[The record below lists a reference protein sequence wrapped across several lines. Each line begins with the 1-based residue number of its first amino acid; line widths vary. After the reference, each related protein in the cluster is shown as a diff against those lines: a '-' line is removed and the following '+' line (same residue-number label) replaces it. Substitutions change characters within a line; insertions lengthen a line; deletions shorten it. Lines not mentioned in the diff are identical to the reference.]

1 MQLRTLGFNFISST
15 ALASV
20 VVSMALLGTAN
31 AGIFDD
37 DEARKAILDLRA
49 KHEAL
54 TRDINERLGTVL
66 TRLDRLEQT
75 ARGQLEL
82 SNQIEQLRN
91 ELSRLRGQLEVQSNE
106 LANLQRANRDQATQ
120 VAERLRKF
128 DPINVTIDGKV
139 FKIEPGEKQAYDNA
153 LASFQSGD
161 FKTAQAALAQ
171 FAMQNPQ
178 SPLRANAEYWAAAS
192 LFAQRD
198 WKNAVVAFQSFTK
211 NYADSVRV
219 PDALLNIGN
228 AQIELR
234 DRVAARK
241 ALELVIEKYPDSTAA
256 TAARDRLSNLPK

>member
-1 MQLRTLGFNFISST
+1 MQFKTLSFKNFSA
-15 ALASV
+15 ALAGALV
-20 VVSMALLGTAN
+20 FTVLLGSPK
-31 AGIFDD
+31 AGLFDD

-54 TRDINERLGTVL
+54 SKDINERLSTVL
-66 TRLDRLEQT
+66 SRLDRLEQT

-106 LANLQRANRDQATQ
+106 LANLQRANRDQAAQ

-128 DPINVTIDGKV
+128 DPVNVTVDGKV

-161 FKTAQAALAQ
+161 FKTAQSALAQ
-171 FAMQNPQ
+171 FAVQNPQ
-178 SPLRANAEYWAAAS
+178 SPLRPNAEYWAAAS
-192 LFAQRD
+192 IFAQKD
-198 WKNAVVAFQSFTK
+198 WKNAVIALQTFTKSFT
-211 NYADSVRV
+211 DSARV

-234 DRVAARK
+234 DRTAARK
-241 ALELVIEKYPDSTAA
+241 VLEQVIEKYPDSNAA
-256 TAARDRLSNLPK
+256 AAARDRLSNLPK